1 MLERFKRTGS
11 DRSPSGAVATS
22 ERAGDDET
30 RTADD
35 TEELNEAGAARAGDA
50 TRPTGPTGAAN
61 GDADTAAE
69 DPLASEREA
78 RRRERESRRAGR
90 TPRQDSAAGATMADD
105 GTTGTAMRDD
115 GTRRYGHARRRRPGR
130 HGDARGPPRRGRPGG
145 GATATVDG
153 ASGADHGR
161 LTGDALKTARA
172 RQRDEFGGLNWGS
185 SFFGWLVAVG
195 IAALITGL
203 LAAMGAAIGLTTTG
217 RERRLARARRRHR
230 AARRPDARLLLRR
243 LRRRSDVA
251 LRRRPAGRG
260 RVGHRLRGHRRARA
274 ARDHRRRQVQRPR
287 PVEPPVDPG
296 GLERAALRWLDRP
309 RSRWSSARSWPPSSG
324 ASGANDTTAAS
335 TGPPSSTDGAE
346 AHLSPARRVL
356 SRRAKAAAIRRRRS
370 AKAGRDCRG
379 RRPVCG
385 TRPRPDPVPTPR
397 PFGET
402 SLPHE
407 SHHHGR
413 RP

>member
-115 GTRRYGHARRRRPGR
+115 DTAGTAMRDDGTRGAPAPPWART
-130 HGDARGPPRRGRPGG
+130 ARTRAAARAAGAAG

-153 ASGADHGR
+153 TSGRTITSGA
-161 LTGDALKTARA
+161 LTGEALKTARA

-203 LAAMGAAIGLTTTG
+203 LAAMGAAIGLTTQDANVDSLGLGGGIALLAALMLAYFCGGYVAG
-217 RERRLARARRRHR
+217 RMSRFDGARQGAGVWVI
-230 AARRPDARLLLRR
+230 AFVVT
-243 LRRRSDVA
+243 VA
-251 LRRRPAGRG
+251 LALLAIIAGDKYNVLAQLG
-260 RVGHRLRGHRRARA
+260 L
-274 ARDHRRRQVQRPR
+274 
-287 PVEPPVDPG
+287 PVDPG

-324 ASGANDTTAAS
+324 ASGASGSTAAS
-335 TGPPSSTDGAE
+335 TGPRSSTDVRGSA
-346 AHLSPARRVL
+346 SFPC
-356 SRRAKAAAIRRRRS
+356 AAGTVAS
-370 AKAGRDCRG
+370 SEGGR
-379 RRPVCG
+379 
-385 TRPRPDPVPTPR
+385 
-397 PFGET
+397 
-402 SLPHE
+402 
-407 SHHHGR
+407 
-413 RP
+413 